1 MERDAR
7 SLPATAQEDLRCRV
21 MRALRGGLGIS
32 AAARTFRVSRQAIYG
47 WKVLWKN
54 GGPSA
59 MKPRSRGRPRR
70 IQLKPHQAATAVRLI
85 VGRCPD
91 QLRLPFMLWTRN
103 AVRLLF
109 ERRFGIVMSIWTVGR
124 YLAHWG
130 LTPQKPLRRAF
141 EQNPRA
147 VAHWLRIEY
156 PAIRAKARREGAE
169 IHWGDEMGVRSDH
182 QAGTSY
188 GRMGITPVV
197 PGTGLRFRC
206 NMISTVT
213 NRGKLSFMVFT
224 ARFTNKI
231 FLVFLGRLLRHSGRK
246 IFLIVDR
253 HPVHRA
259 KQIRAWLD
267 LHRDQISLYYLPPY
281 SPSLNPDEYLNQ
293 DVKSNAVGRKRPR
306 NTEELLR
313 NVRGYLRGTK
323 NKPNKVKRYFEA
335 KSVQYAAEV

>member
-1 MERDAR
+1 
-7 SLPATAQEDLRCRV
+7 
-21 MRALRGGLGIS
+21 
-32 AAARTFRVSRQAIYG
+32 
-47 WKVLWKN
+47 
-54 GGPSA
+54 
-59 MKPRSRGRPRR
+59 
-70 IQLKPHQAATAVRLI
+70 
-85 VGRCPD
+85 
-91 QLRLPFMLWTRN
+91 MLWTRN